1 VEKYPL
7 MEFTSTEVRDFD
19 GETFTLVGELTLHGV
34 ARTAQL
40 ETEFLGVVAGPFGA
54 ERTGFSAT
62 ITIRR
67 AAFGVDIQLGSGA
80 GNVVVADTI
89 EIEFTASGSDLR

>member
-1 VEKYPL
+1 MARP
-7 MEFTSTEVRDFD
+7 SP
-19 GETFTLVGELTLHGV
+19 LVGELTLHGV

-40 ETEFLGVVAGPFGA
+40 ETEFLGVVAGPSGA

-62 ITIRR
+62 TTIRR
-67 AAFGVDIQLGSGA
+67 AGFGVDIPLGSGA

-89 EIEFTASGSDLR
+89 EIEIEFTASGSDLR